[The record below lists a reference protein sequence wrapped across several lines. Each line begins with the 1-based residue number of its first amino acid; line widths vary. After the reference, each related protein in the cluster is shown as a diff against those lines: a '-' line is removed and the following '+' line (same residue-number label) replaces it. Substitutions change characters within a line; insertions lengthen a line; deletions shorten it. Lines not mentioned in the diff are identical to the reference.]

1 MAMLFGTA
9 HRYDLI
15 NKGFHSLKNM
25 KGMSR
30 FSKVKSGLEPVQVT
44 KIYFISEELYH
55 GLLFLKPI

>member
-30 FSKVKSGLEPVQVT
+30 FSKVKSGLELVQV
-44 KIYFISEELYH
+44 KKYIYFTRVI
-55 GLLFLKPI
+55 